1 MPRAHLILQAIGF
14 TLFMTQADA
23 GEMRTF
29 HDSGSCGLEKFAKDS
44 WTMAMSGEIADQ
56 NFVTVPE
63 DSNPEQYKFEHQGM
77 TYRASISCFSKLKKV
92 LSKEEEE
99 NRKNLFFGF
108 SSGTSYVTGQQAR
121 GWTEDLGIGTK
132 TAGEFTSKTGFRG
145 TIGLNL
151 QKTYGIYISFNRDLA
166 NQDYR
171 WDLTGPA
178 PYIGKFS
185 GVVNF
190 KLDSFSLGAQAILGK
205 NRFRPI
211 THLAVGYSIVT
222 AVANIPDVTNHT
234 EQGTGLNIDIG
245 GGVLFR
251 ILPHL
256 FVDLQAGFT
265 YCDIPEMTFIA
276 SDVSSEVGR
285 KYNSVIDYNR
295 LSASLGLRV
304 EL

>member
-1 MPRAHLILQAIGF
+1 MAI
-14 TLFMTQADA
+14 
-23 GEMRTF
+23 
-29 HDSGSCGLEKFAKDS
+29 
-44 WTMAMSGEIADQ
+44 SGEIADQ

-63 DSNPEQYKFEHQGM
+63 KSNPEQLRFQHQGM
-77 TYRASISCFSKLKKV
+77 MYRASISCFSKLKKV
-92 LSKEEEE
+92 LSEEEEE
-99 NRKNLFFGF
+99 NRKKLFFGLY
-108 SSGTSYVTGQQAR
+108 SGTSYVTGHQAR

-145 TIGLNL
+145 TIGLTL
-151 QKTYGIYISFNRDLA
+151 QKTYGIYFSFNRDLA
-166 NQDYR
+166 DQAYN
-171 WDLTGPA
+171 WDLNGP
-178 PYIGKFS
+178 PPLLGNFS

-190 KLDSFSLGAQAILGK
+190 RLDSFSLGAQAILGK

-222 AVANIPDVTNHT
+222 AVANIPDLTNHT

-245 GGVLFR
+245 GGVLIQ

-276 SDVSSEVGR
+276 SDDPEDVGI
-285 KYNSVIDYNR
+285 KYDTVIDYNR
-295 LSASLGLRV
+295 LSVSLGLRV